1 MSHFKTT
8 ASYRRILLVWI
19 LLSWITLGCLLLVEQ
34 NAVRAIA
41 TPSTSDIP
49 IVSTIAGIGPPDVGD
64 GRAALGANLQ
74 SPFGLLAAPDGSV
87 YIGDSFNDRVRRVTT
102 DGIIHT
108 IAGTGTA
115 ETQTLGDGLQ
125 ATQAQLR
132 FPRAMDFG
140 PDGSI
145 YIADSNHYII
155 RRIAPN
161 GIISTVAGNRNPTYS
176 GDGGSATQ
184 ASFSFPIA
192 VGADGSGN
200 LYVADEFANRIRRV
214 GTDGNIQTIAGTG
227 TSGSTGD
234 NGPAAQAQIRDPRF
248 VTVDKAH
255 SLLFFIES
263 TTTQGAYI
271 VRQVNLATGIIT
283 AVVNSNSDAQ
293 TTALDAA
300 GNLIIVKDAQIW
312 RLNPSTGARTP
323 IVSITQQTFVSALS
337 VDQSGNVYFADPNQ
351 SLIFKVSTSGQVQT
365 FAGGGTIPGD
375 GLPATSTVIYDS
387 QGFAVDTK
395 GNLFFSDFDHNR
407 IRKID
412 GTGKVTTVA
421 GTGSGNSAG
430 DGGHPL
436 QASFSQPLALTF
448 DPKGNLLFL
457 DLTRGTGTV
466 RLITPGADGVLD
478 GSSDERIISV
488 AGKPNPRTDADHGAA
503 DGNAATSAVFNA
515 ARGICVDSHS
525 NLFIS
530 DIFDNRI
537 RKVVPGAD
545 GTLNGGADEIISTIS
560 GNGNAASTGN
570 GGAASQASLNQPL
583 WVGCDRND
591 NVYVHEATNIIRR
604 ITAANATIDLFV
616 STADVGKPW
625 SFVFDGSS
633 NMYFATG
640 TQVFAVNGAT
650 KTRTLLAGTGQAGF
664 SGDGGDARLATFQGY
679 QFMAIDSTGNLYAVD
694 NGNFRI
700 RKITQGTTNTSA
712 PVLMTESSSTHAIA
726 LDSVSMLRDPFPLST
741 TYNFSS
747 DRRTRV
753 MLFATNASLMSG
765 ESASAVTCQAEDSQH
780 HIVAVPVEYVGAVPD
795 LDGVTQIDIRLPD
808 GLSTG
813 DVSITITLHG
823 LTSNKALLTL
833 K

>member
-1 MSHFKTT
+1 M
-8 ASYRRILLVWI
+8 WI
-19 LLSWITLGCLLLVEQ
+19 LSSITLGCLLLVQQ

-41 TPSTSDIP
+41 TPPISDIP

-64 GRAALGANLQ
+64 GRAAVGANLQ

-176 GDGGSATQ
+176 GDGGPATQ

-192 VGADGSGN
+192 VTADSSGN
-200 LYVADEFANRIRRV
+200 LYIADEFANRIRRV
-214 GTDGNIQTIAGTG
+214 GTDGNIQTFAGTG
-227 TSGSTGD
+227 TAGSSGD
-234 NGPAAQAQIRDPRF
+234 NGQAIQAQIRDPRF
-248 VTVDKAH
+248 VIVDKAH
-255 SLLFFIES
+255 SLLFLVES
-263 TTTQGAYI
+263 TTTQGQYAI
-271 VRQVNLATGIIT
+271 RQINLASGIIT
-283 AVVNSNSDAQ
+283 TVSNSTSDAQ
-293 TTALDAA
+293 TTAVDNA
-300 GNLIIVKDAQIW
+300 GNLIVVKDAQIW
-312 RLNPSTGARTP
+312 RLNPSNGSKT
-323 IVSITQQTFVSALS
+323 SIGSIPAQTFVSALS
-337 VDQSGNVYFADPNQ
+337 VDQSGAVYFAAPNQ
-351 SLIFKVSTSGQVQT
+351 NLIFKMNSNGQTQT

-375 GLPATSTVIYDS
+375 GLPATSTVVYDS
-387 QGFAVDTK
+387 QGFATDAK

-412 GTGKVTTVA
+412 GTGKVTAVA
-421 GTGSGNSAG
+421 GTGVGNSAG

-448 DPKGNLLFL
+448 DPHGNLLLL

-466 RLITPGADGVLD
+466 RLISPGSDGIID
-478 GSSDERIISV
+478 GSSDERIISI

-503 DGNAATSAVFNA
+503 DGTRATNAVFNA
-515 ARGICVDSHS
+515 ARGLCVDSHS
-525 NLFIS
+525 NVFIA

-537 RKVVPGAD
+537 RKVVAGSD
-545 GTLNGGADEIISTIS
+545 GILNGGTDETISTIT
-560 GNGNAASTGN
+560 GNGNATSTGN
-570 GGAASQASLNQPL
+570 GGPASQASVNQPL
-583 WVGCDRND
+583 WIACDRND
-591 NVYVHEATNIIRR
+591 NIYFHEATNIIRR
-604 ITAANATIDLFV
+604 ITAANGIIDLFV

-625 SFVFDGSS
+625 SFVFDTSS
-633 NMYFATG
+633 NLYFATG
-640 TQVFAVNGAT
+640 TQVFSVDAVT
-650 KTRTLLAGTGQAGF
+650 KSRTLVAGTGQSGF

-679 QFMAIDSTGNLYAVD
+679 QFIAIDSIGTLYAVD

-700 RKITQGTTNTSA
+700 RRITGAAPTSSPILITETN
-712 PVLMTESSSTHAIA
+712 STRAIA
-726 LDSVSMLRDPFPLST
+726 LDSVTMLRDPFSLST
-741 TYNFSS
+741 TYNFTS
-747 DRRTRV
+747 DQRTRL
-753 MLFATNASLMSG
+753 MLFAMNASLMSG
-765 ESASAVTCQAEDSQH
+765 ENSSVIICQAEDSQH
-780 HIVAVPVEYVGAVPD
+780 HVFTVPVEYVGAVPN
-795 LDGVTQIDIRLPD
+795 LNSITQINVKLPDGVTGDILI
-808 GLSTG
+808 
-813 DVSITITLHG
+813 SITVRG
-823 LTSNKALLTL
+823 LVSNQALVTL